1 MTYGSYMGS
10 WQPSAAGPYTGRRT
24 RNSSGAFGLCIC
36 TDLDA
41 FYPKTEGLTYG
52 LTDSETDRQPQ
63 VGFRSSGPPSVTHI
77 RKAESVL
84 FYMVLSWFNFSS
96 PKFRGEVTKVT
107 ARCSDNVDASGL
119 PNTSFES
126 LCPKLEN
133 VGTFKIKGPSPLQSL
148 KVPRIVKLP
157 YLKSELLKMS

>member
-10 WQPSAAGPYTGRRT
+10 WQPSAAGPYTGRRA

-52 LTDSETDRQPQ
+52 LTDSETDKQPH

-84 FYMVLSWFNFSS
+84 FLMVLPMKNFS
-96 PKFRGEVTKVT
+96 PKNFRGEGDLAKNAVFDHFLCHPPLSKVRPHYSANLK
-107 ARCSDNVDASGL
+107 AR
-119 PNTSFES
+119 
-126 LCPKLEN
+126 
-133 VGTFKIKGPSPLQSL
+133 
-148 KVPRIVKLP
+148 
-157 YLKSELLKMS
+157 

>member
-10 WQPSAAGPYTGRRT
+10 WQPSAAGPYTGRRA

-63 VGFRSSGPPSVTHI
+63 VGFRSSVPPSVTHI
-77 RKAESVL
+77 WKAKLRLAVRTILTPAGFPVPHLKAYAPRFSRNMSKMSVL
-84 FYMVLSWFNFSS
+84 LKLGVPAPS
-96 PKFRGEVTKVT
+96 KVT
-107 ARCSDNVDASGL
+107 
-119 PNTSFES
+119 
-126 LCPKLEN
+126 
-133 VGTFKIKGPSPLQSL
+133 
-148 KVPRIVKLP
+148 
-157 YLKSELLKMS
+157 

>member
-10 WQPSAAGPYTGRRT
+10 WQPSAAGPYTGRRA

-84 FYMVLSWFNFSS
+84 FHMVLSWFNFSS
-96 PKFRGEVTKVT
+96 PKFRGEAKEV
-107 ARCSDNVDASGL
+107 
-119 PNTSFES
+119 
-126 LCPKLEN
+126 
-133 VGTFKIKGPSPLQSL
+133 
-148 KVPRIVKLP
+148 
-157 YLKSELLKMS
+157 KSELFCNFPCPPFL